1 MIEMFNDISWI
12 LFILFFL
19 IFPIIYPR
27 MVLAQSIYFLNMM
40 IEKFSITLENSK
52 RRFIRI
58 TNSKLPNS
66 QVFEMLD
73 FFSIE
78 PTSLDPFG
86 IVKKIEFIVNQAE
99 EKLENFIRKIT
110 DEKDEEKI
118 KNYKT
123 LYEILIVQNL
133 LKKILEHYREIIR
146 KYKNLQIAFLVNFQ
160 LPIIE
165 RVFNSYQKGF
175 ETISNNLPIGD
186 GIGPLIIA
194 NLISKKDRIK
204 EMYECIIVR
213 KKLYGKNVVLV
224 RAKGPGSRL
233 GKLHKVVEEIVK
245 KEKIEK
251 IITIDAALKLEGE
264 KSGSIAEGVGVAI
277 GGIGVE
283 KFNIEEIALKHGIK
297 LEAIAI
303 KMSQEEAIKIMN
315 PDIYA
320 AKDVVIKKLKEMI
333 EESKGK
339 VLIIG
344 VGNSVG
350 IPNTL
355 EEIEKI
361 ELEKKIR
368 DFWEKFGKEIERE
381 SWLDKVFGI

>member
-1 MIEMFNDISWI
+1 MIEMFGDISWI
-12 LFILFFL
+12 LFIIFFL
-19 IFPIIYPR
+19 LFPIIYPR
-27 MVLAQSIYFLNMM
+27 MVLAQSLYFLNVM
-40 IEKFSITLENSK
+40 IERFNNSLENSK
-52 RRFIRI
+52 RKFLKLI
-58 TNSKLPNS
+58 NSKVPSNE
-66 QVFEMLD
+66 VFEMLD

-86 IVKKIEFIVNQAE
+86 IVKKFELIVDQTD
-99 EKLENFIRKIT
+99 EKLENFIRKISN
-110 DEKDEEKI
+110 EKDEEKI
-118 KNYKT
+118 KNFKT
-123 LYEILIVQNL
+123 LYQILIVKNL
-133 LKKILEHYREIIR
+133 LKKILEHYKEIIR
-146 KYKNLQIAFLVNFQ
+146 KYKNIQIAFLVNFQ

-165 RVFNSYQKGF
+165 RIFNSYQKGF

-194 NLISKKDRIK
+194 NLISEKDKIK
-204 EMYECIIVR
+204 EMHECIIVR

-355 EEIEKI
+355 EEIESI
-361 ELEKKIR
+361 ELEKKIK
-368 DFWEKFGKEIERE
+368 DSWEKFGKEIEKR

>member
-1 MIEMFNDISWI
+1 MIEMFGDISWI
-12 LFILFFL
+12 LFIIFFL
-19 IFPIIYPR
+19 LFPIIYPR
-27 MVLAQSIYFLNMM
+27 MVLAQSLYFLNVM
-40 IEKFSITLENSK
+40 IERFNNSLENSK
-52 RRFIRI
+52 RKFLKLI
-58 TNSKLPNS
+58 NSKVPSNE
-66 QVFEMLD
+66 VFEMLD

-86 IVKKIEFIVNQAE
+86 IVKKFELIVDQTD
-99 EKLENFIRKIT
+99 EKLENFIRKISN
-110 DEKDEEKI
+110 EKDEEKI
-118 KNYKT
+118 KNFKT
-123 LYEILIVQNL
+123 LYQILIVKNL
-133 LKKILEHYREIIR
+133 LKKILEHYKEIIR
-146 KYKNLQIAFLVNFQ
+146 KYKNIQIAFLVNFQ

-165 RVFNSYQKGF
+165 RIFNSYQKGF

-194 NLISKKDRIK
+194 NLISEKDKIK
-204 EMYECIIVR
+204 EMHECIIVR

-277 GGIGVE
+277 GGIGIE
-283 KFNIEEIALKHGIK
+283 KFNIEEIALKYGIK
-297 LEAIAI
+297 LEAIAV

-315 PDIYA
+315 PEIYA
-320 AKDVVIKKLKEMI
+320 AKDRAIKKLKELI